1 MSHPSVLLVD
11 DHAVLRQALA
21 CVLRAHGMVVVGE
34 TGDAETALSSTLRLR
49 PSVVVMDISMP
60 GTDGIEATRR
70 LLAADARQ
78 RVVMLTGQT
87 DSDVVQQAW
96 RAGAAGYLTK
106 DSELAEVIVA
116 IRRAANGERVIS
128 PRVAAAIEHCRHE
141 QPVLSRREEEL
152 LQLIAN
158 GMATSEVAACLIISQ
173 KTVKNHLA
181 SIYDKLQARDRT
193 QAVLTAMRL
202 GIVRLQ

>member
-1 MSHPSVLLVD
+1 MNHPSVLLVD
-11 DHAVLRQALA
+11 DHAVFRQALA
-21 CVLRAHGMVVVGE
+21 CVLRGQGLSIAGE
-34 TGDAETALSSTLRLR
+34 TGDADHALSIALRQR
-49 PSVVVMDISMP
+49 PTIVVMEVTMP

-78 RVVMLTGQT
+78 RVVMLSRHSEP
-87 DSDVVQQAW
+87 DIVQQAW
-96 RAGAAGYLTK
+96 RAGAVGYLTK
-106 DSELAEVIVA
+106 ESGLAEVIVSL
-116 IRRAANGERVIS
+116 RRAANGERVVS
-128 PRVAAAIEHCRHE
+128 PNVAAAVERCRRE

-152 LQLIAN
+152 LQLIAD
-158 GMATSEVAACLIISQ
+158 GMATSEVAARLIISQ

-193 QAVLTAMRL
+193 QAVLTAVRL

>member
-11 DHAVLRQALA
+11 DHAVFRQALA
-21 CVLRAHGMVVVGE
+21 CVLRAHGMAVAGE
-34 TGDAETALSSTLRLR
+34 TGDADVALSSALRLR

-60 GTDGIEATRR
+60 GTNGIEATRR